1 MAVNSN
7 SERLGQEK
15 ILKLLFKLSVPSII
29 GMSTQALYNV
39 VDSIYVGRSSQEA
52 LSALSLAFPIQ
63 IVLIAIAVG
72 TGIGTSSLISR
83 LLGEGE
89 ENRANEVAEH
99 TVIIILFYGIIVG
112 LIGYFYSDN
121 LIRLFTSEQVLI
133 EMGTSYIRIMLIGS
147 IALFYPMIANNILRG
162 EGNTFVPMLGL
173 VVGGVLNIIID
184 PFLIFGIGIFP
195 ELGIEGAAIASI
207 FSKFVGGV
215 LISLILFSPKTQVKF
230 NFKDFKFDFEIIKEI
245 YEVGLPAMV
254 MQLLSSVMIAVMNII
269 VGGFSTVA
277 IAVAG
282 IYFRLQSFFFMPIF
296 GLGQAYMPILGYN
309 YGHKNPKRMKKTIK
323 YGLLLSSVFTG
334 AGFVIFQL
342 FPRELILLFNDTPEL
357 LEIGEVALRRISLA
371 FPVIGP
377 AIIASTT
384 FQALGKGIPS
394 LVLSFLRQII
404 LLLPIMYLLGQ
415 LYSLDVLWFAFPI
428 SEIISAILIL
438 FWLTATLREIFTRMK
453 NEREGL

>member
-7 SERLGQEK
+7 SERLGEEK

-52 LSALSLAFPIQ
+52 LAALSLAFPIQ

-72 TGIGTSSLISR
+72 TGVGTSSLISR
-83 LLGEGE
+83 LLGEGKVS
-89 ENRANEVAEH
+89 RANEVAEH
-99 TVIIILFYGIIVG
+99 TLVIILVYSVIVG

-133 EMGTSYIRIMLIGS
+133 EMGVRYIRIMLIGS

-173 VVGGVLNIIID
+173 VVGGILNIIID

-230 NFKDFKFDFEIIKEI
+230 NFKEFEFEFQIIKEI
-245 YEVGLPAMV
+245 YEVGLPAMI
-254 MQLLSSVMIAVMNII
+254 MQLLSSIMIAVMNII

-309 YGHKNPKRMKKTIK
+309 YGHEKPERMKETIK
-323 YGLLLSSVFTG
+323 YGLLLSSIFTG

-415 LYSLDVLWFAFPI
+415 LYGLDVLWFAFPI
-428 SEIISAILIL
+428 SEVIAAILIL
-438 FWLTATLREIFTRMK
+438 FWLTSTLRRIFTEMK
-453 NEREGL
+453 LELK